1 MSPELKFMNNKNNRM
16 IQSFERIVDSLL
28 RQENVT
34 FVRIVE
40 MEIAFIATKV
50 NY

>member
-1 MSPELKFMNNKNNRM
+1 M
-16 IQSFERIVDSLL
+16 IQSFERIVDPLL

-34 FVRIVE
+34 FVEIVE
-40 MEIAFIATKV
+40 MEIVFIATKV

>member
-1 MSPELKFMNNKNNRM
+1 M

-34 FVRIVE
+34 FVKIVK